1 MSKVELRIP
10 SYGMA
15 DTDSVV
21 VRWLRQPGE
30 AVEEGE
36 PVVDIETAKAEV
48 SLESPARGVLGPH
61 LVEVDAEV
69 ATGTVLTW
77 IDQEDG

>member
-1 MSKVELRIP
+1 MSKVELTIP

-15 DTDSVV
+15 DTDSVIL
-21 VRWLRQPGE
+21 RWLREPGE
-30 AVEEGE
+30 LVAQGD

-48 SLESPARGVLGPH
+48 SLESPARGVLGPR

-69 ATGTVLTW
+69 PTGTVLTW
-77 IDQEDG
+77 IEQEDA

>member
-1 MSKVELRIP
+1 
-10 SYGMA
+10 
-15 DTDSVV
+15 
-21 VRWLRQPGE
+21 
-30 AVEEGE
+30 
-36 PVVDIETAKAEV
+36 V
-48 SLESPARGVLGPH
+48 SLESPARGVVGPH